1 MFLIERDAAGG
12 YADYFF
18 QFILA
23 LLIAAPHCLDEA
35 WLIFCDLLHLIGA
48 ETGTMERLPSGLRSR
63 WTGA

>member
-35 WLIFCDLLHLIGA
+35 WLIFCDCLLYTSDA
-48 ETGTMERLPSGLRSR
+48 ADE
-63 WTGA
+63 

>member
-35 WLIFCDLLHLIGA
+35 WLIVCDLLHLIQCC
-48 ETGTMERLPSGLRSR
+48 RLS
-63 WTGA
+63 